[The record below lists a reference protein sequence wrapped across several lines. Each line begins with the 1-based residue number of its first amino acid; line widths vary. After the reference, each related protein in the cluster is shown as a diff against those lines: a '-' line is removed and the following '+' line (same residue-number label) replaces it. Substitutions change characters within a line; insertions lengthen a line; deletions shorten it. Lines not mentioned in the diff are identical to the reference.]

1 MISKINTAIK
11 LFKNRK
17 LEDAKNLC
25 FEIIEINP
33 NNISALNLL
42 GIILFQKKE
51 FKESIK
57 IVKKSIKINPKQADA
72 NNNLGLML
80 ANLKKYDDAISYYK
94 RAIKI
99 NDRFID
105 AYFNLGITYKE
116 LGILNKA
123 VFYWEKVIEIQPKNF
138 KAYNNIGNIHLE
150 KNENILAVKCYDKAI
165 FLNKNFDLAYFNR
178 GNALQKLRKL
188 NASIDNFSEA
198 IKLSPKYS
206 EAYASRGNS
215 YRDIN
220 KLDLALNDYETAYK
234 LNPDLRNLFGNLFA
248 TKNNLC
254 NWKNYKE
261 NLSYLEKQI
270 FNNKSIM
277 SPFTTLSAFNSSEIQ
292 NIAAKIHI
300 SAKFGDKSINK
311 KNNFSSKN
319 KEGGKIKIGYF
330 SSDFKNHPVS
340 HLLVE
345 IFENHDKSNFEIYG
359 FLLTHIKKDE
369 MTDRI
374 SKSFN
379 HFIDVSDKTS
389 KEISELAR
397 RLKIDIAIDLMGYT
411 KSNRFE
417 IFLEKCAP
425 IQINY
430 LGYSATSGSKTINY
444 IIADNTIINNDDD
457 RSKFSEK
464 IIYLPNTFMPNGFK
478 DIKLQYNLKRE
489 NFGLS
494 NNSFI
499 FCCFNK
505 QYKFN
510 PYIYDIWMDLL
521 KEVKESLLWLK
532 VNNNEAIKNLK
543 LEAEK
548 RNIDPN
554 RIIFA
559 DSLSLEQHLSRHM
572 LADLFL
578 DTFPYGAHTTCV
590 DSLWAGLPVLTLKGN
605 TFASR
610 VTSSLLKAI
619 DLEELITNT
628 VDEYKSLAINLA
640 KNPQKLET
648 IKKKLKINKD
658 ISPLFDNKK
667 YTKNLETAYKL
678 IYKRNNELRPFDDI
692 II

>member
-25 FEIIEINP
+25 FEIIKLDP
-33 NNISALNLL
+33 NNISVLNLL
-42 GIILFQKKE
+42 GIILYEKKE
-51 FKESIK
+51 FEEAIK
-57 IVKKSIKINPKQADA
+57 IIKKSIKINPKQADV

-116 LGILNKA
+116 LGIFNKA
-123 VFYWEKVIEIQPKNF
+123 VFYWKKVIEIQPKNF

-150 KNENILAVKCYDKAI
+150 KNENTLAVNCYNKAI

-188 NASIDNFSEA
+188 NESIDNFSEA
-198 IKLSPKYS
+198 IKL
-206 EAYASRGNS
+206 
-215 YRDIN
+215 N
-220 KLDLALNDYETAYK
+220 KLDLALNDYEAAYK

-261 NLSYLEKQI
+261 NISYLEKEI
-270 FNNKSIM
+270 FKKKSIM

-292 NIAAKIHI
+292 NIVAKIHL
-300 SAKFGDKSINK
+300 STKFGDKSINK
-311 KNNFSSKN
+311 TNNFSYKN
-319 KEGGKIKIGYF
+319 KEGGKIRIGYF

-359 FLLTHIKKDE
+359 FLLTRIKKDE
-369 MTDRI
+369 MTGRI
-374 SKSFN
+374 SKCFN

-389 KEISELAR
+389 KEISELSR

-457 RSKFSEK
+457 KSKFSEK

-494 NNSFI
+494 KNSFI

-521 KEVKESLLWLK
+521 KEIKESLLWLK
-532 VNNNEAIKNLK
+532 VSNNQAIKNLK
-543 LEAEK
+543 QEAEK

-559 DSLSLEQHLSRHM
+559 DSLSLEQHLSRHT

-590 DSLWAGLPVLTLKGN
+590 DSLWAGLPILTLKGD

-610 VTSSLLKAI
+610 ITSSLLKAI
-619 DLEELITNT
+619 DLEELITNS
-628 VDEYKSLAINLA
+628 VDEYKSLAISLA
-640 KNPQKLET
+640 KNPQKLER
-648 IKKKLKINKD
+648 IKNKLKINKD

-667 YTKNLETAYKL
+667 YTKNLEKAYKL
-678 IYKRNNELRPFDDI
+678 IYKRNNELKPFEDI